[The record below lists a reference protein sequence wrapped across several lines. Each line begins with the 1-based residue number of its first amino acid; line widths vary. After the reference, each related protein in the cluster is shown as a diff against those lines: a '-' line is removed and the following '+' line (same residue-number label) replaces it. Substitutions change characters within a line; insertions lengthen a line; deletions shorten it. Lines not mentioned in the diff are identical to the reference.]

1 MVYAFNN
8 GAEVQLG
15 TFNALLK
22 EGRKTVFGKEFNFDT
37 IHTISQYMETVPLF
51 TYNSIKPYIQRM
63 MGGEQSVLWSGDINW
78 FAKSSGTTSDKSKFI
93 PVSYDALEYCQF
105 RGSRDILAWYYY
117 HNADAKV
124 FQGKGLMI
132 GGSHQVN
139 TLSENSFYGDLSAVM
154 MNNMPFIA
162 NFFGD
167 SKLGYSIIARVG
179 N

>member
-78 FAKSSGTTSDKSKFI
+78 FAKSS
-93 PVSYDALEYCQF
+93 
-105 RGSRDILAWYYY
+105 
-117 HNADAKV
+117 
-124 FQGKGLMI
+124 
-132 GGSHQVN
+132 
-139 TLSENSFYGDLSAVM
+139 
-154 MNNMPFIA
+154 
-162 NFFGD
+162 
-167 SKLGYSIIARVG
+167 
-179 N
+179 